1 MIEKWKNKYL
11 KKYKLKSVGNISYL
25 VQIGELHDAKKVLK
39 LNDTGAFIWRTLES
53 CRDLD
58 DAIQIFCKTYS
69 IPVGDAYDE
78 IIECIDFC
86 NNNM

>member
-25 VQIGELHDAKKVLK
+25 VQIGELHD
-39 LNDTGAFIWRTLES
+39 AFIWRTLES

-78 IIECIDFC
+78 IIEYIDFC

>member
-39 LNDTGAFIWRTLES
+39 LNDTGWNLVVIWMMLFRYFVKHIVYLWAMLMM
-53 CRDLD
+53 R
-58 DAIQIFCKTYS
+58 
-69 IPVGDAYDE
+69 
-78 IIECIDFC
+78 
-86 NNNM
+86 